1 MEVRGPANPHEIIG
15 ADGGHAEFG
24 TASGHKVGDGDRPG
38 PGLGF
43 AKINAVNLHNPS
55 AGGVGGG
62 VPGQQGTAG
71 GGIGRTRTGQAIG

>member
-1 MEVRGPANPHEIIG
+1 MEVRGPANPYEIIG

-24 TASGHKVGDGDRPG
+24 TAGGRKVGDGDRPD

-43 AKINAVNLHNPS
+43 AEINAVNLHNPS

-62 VPGQQGTAG
+62 IPGQQGTTEG
-71 GGIGRTRTGQAIG
+71 GVNGHRQGG